1 MLELVLVLAVLV
13 GVLGYV
19 LWPLLGDNGRSES
32 AAIAE
37 PAATGSVIREELEEA
52 LADLEYDRG
61 AGKISLEDY
70 ERLRQDLLARIH
82 ALPPAR

>member
-1 MLELVLVLAVLV
+1 MLELFLVLAVLV
-13 GVLGYV
+13 GVLGFV
-19 LWPLLGDNGRSES
+19 LWPLLGDAGGAKAET
-32 AAIAE
+32 AAE
-37 PAATGSVIREELEEA
+37 PAAPVAVSREDLEES

-70 ERLRQDLLARIH
+70 ERLRQDLLARLH

>member
-1 MLELVLVLAVLV
+1 MLELLLILAVLV

-19 LWPLLGDNGRSES
+19 LWPLLGDAGR
-32 AAIAE
+32 AAPPAAGE
-37 PAATGSVIREELEEA
+37 PAGAGAVGREDLEEA

-70 ERLRQDLLARIH
+70 ERLRPELLDRIH
-82 ALPPAR
+82 RLPPTR